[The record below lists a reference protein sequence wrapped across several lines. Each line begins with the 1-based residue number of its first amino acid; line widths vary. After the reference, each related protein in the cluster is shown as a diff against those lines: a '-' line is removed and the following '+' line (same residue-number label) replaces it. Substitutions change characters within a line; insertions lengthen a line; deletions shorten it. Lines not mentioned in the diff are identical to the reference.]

1 MLDSILLN
9 TPAMPST
16 PHTAVR
22 RWYIGMFGFALLLL
36 ACLAPPIAHA
46 GEQDVPSARLAVASN
61 FGTLAQELA
70 RRYEDAHGHR
80 IDISTA
86 STGKLYAQIQHGAP
100 FDALLSADR
109 ATPQRLLDEGLAVSG
124 SLQDYATGRLVL
136 ICAKARCG
144 GASETVLREHE
155 FAHFALANPQLAPYG
170 EAAREVLVHIGRWD
184 AMASARV
191 LGENVAQATQY
202 VTSGNAEAGL
212 VPWSLA
218 LQLPAE
224 GGYSIWPVPA
234 TWHSP
239 IVQSA
244 VLLKRGEH
252 NAAAIGFLAYLRS
265 DAARQFI
272 SAHGYD

>member
-1 MLDSILLN
+1 MLDSILMN
-9 TPAMPST
+9 VPAMPST

-22 RWYIGMFGFALLLL
+22 HWHIGMLGFAVLLFS
-36 ACLAPPIAHA
+36 CLASMTARA

-70 RRYEDAHGHR
+70 RRYADAHGHR

-109 ATPQRLLDEGLAVSG
+109 ATPQRLLDEGLAVAG
-124 SLQDYATGRLVL
+124 SLHDYATGRLVL
-136 ICAKARCG
+136 LTDRKRTGVADEAL
-144 GASETVLREHE
+144 LRTRA
-155 FAHFALANPQLAPYG
+155 FRHFALANPKLAPYG
-170 EAAREVLVHIGRWD
+170 EAAREVLVHVGRWD
-184 AMASARV
+184 TLEAARV

-202 VTSGNAEAGL
+202 VTSGNADAGL

-218 LQLPAE
+218 LQLHADGE
-224 GGYSIWPVPA
+224 YSIWPVPA

-244 VLLKRGEH
+244 VLLKHGEH
-252 NAAAIGFLAYLRS
+252 NAAAMGFLAYLRG
-265 DAARQFI
+265 DEARRFI
-272 SAHGYD
+272 AAHGYD